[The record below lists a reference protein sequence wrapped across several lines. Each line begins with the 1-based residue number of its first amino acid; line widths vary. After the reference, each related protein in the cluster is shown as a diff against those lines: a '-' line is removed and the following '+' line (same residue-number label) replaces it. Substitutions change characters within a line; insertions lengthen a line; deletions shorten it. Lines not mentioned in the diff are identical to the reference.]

1 MQISI
6 ACALVTERTTALR
19 TTWRRRRPERQL
31 EIDAT
36 NGGPNSGY
44 APPKDA
50 EAAILATLQPGNYT
64 AIVRGN
70 NNTTGVA
77 LVEVYNF
84 DAN

>member
-1 MQISI
+1 MVAQNGNWKSS
-6 ACALVTERTTALR
+6 
-19 TTWRRRRPERQL
+19 QQS
-31 EIDAT
+31 AT
-36 NGGPNSGY
+36 LNSGY

-70 NNTTGVA
+70 NNSTGVA
-77 LVEVYNF
+77 LVEVYNP